1 MLRRMGPRTI
11 GMAGQARYGNNAR
24 IQYSLANNNKTY
36 SHVVEATYSAAMGP
50 FSLGG
55 TYSGVNPMKVLS
67 MSITSMAIRGSL
79 RGLSCGRKRIVAVK
93 SPSSPSGVS
102 TAGHNDFTLI
112 SSRSST

>member
-1 MLRRMGPRTI
+1 MLGRMGPRTI
-11 GMAGQARYGNNAR
+11 GMTRQARYGNNAR
-24 IQYSLANNNKTY
+24 IQYSSANKTY
-36 SHVVEATYSAAMGP
+36 SHAIEATYSAATAP

-67 MSITSMAIRGSL
+67 ISITSMAIRGSL
-79 RGLSCGRKRIVAVK
+79 RGLSCGRKKMVAVK